1 MAEIDSRLNAI
12 IETAL
17 GSPLAPLV
25 VRALARIEALEAQP
39 RRIDED
45 HDPFAPVEEEA
56 PDDRALRQ
64 LGLLDFVVAREL
76 KLELELM
83 DRNGK
88 LVAELGNAIAEFRT
102 GARMSL
108 VVIDPADADGREG
121 RAREDLLSGERRHA
135 IEETLEA
142 WSDAVE
148 DLGGA
153 IRGTEA

>member
-1 MAEIDSRLNAI
+1 MAEIDPRLNAI
-12 IETAL
+12 IGTAL

-25 VRALARIEALEAQP
+25 VRALARIEALDTQP

-45 HDPFAPVEEEA
+45 HDPFAPVEEEV
-56 PDDRALRQ
+56 PEDRALRQ

-83 DRNGK
+83 DRNGE
-88 LVAELGNAIAEFRT
+88 LIAELGNAIAEFRT
-102 GARMSL
+102 GAAMS
-108 VVIDPADADGREG
+108 VVVLDPADADGRER
-121 RAREDLLSGERRHA
+121 RAPEDLLSGERRRA

-142 WSDAVE
+142 WRDAVE
-148 DLGGA
+148 NLGSA